1 MTPTERR
8 QRLLEVLCIRRYDTC
23 DNLAHEFHVA
33 NSTIRRDLEI
43 LTCSYPIETVR
54 GRYGGVRV
62 ADGYYLYRKTLTP
75 NQAEVNRN
83 QMLLM
88 SLYENLNDGIIDRDE
103 YLDLKKTYT
112 RRREEAEQQADDIR
126 AEMEQEIS
134 HSSKGHKWIDRFRRY
149 QNITELDRTIVVSL
163 IERILVYRDHRV
175 EIVYR
180 WKDEYRWYLDLLIKA
195 QEMPPEKEAM

>member
-75 NQAEVNRN
+75 NQAA
-83 QMLLM
+83 LLQR
-88 SLYENLNDGIIDRDE
+88 LRDQLDGDDLIVLN
-103 YLDLKKTYT
+103 
-112 RRREEAEQQADDIR
+112 
-126 AEMEQEIS
+126 S
-134 HSSKGHKWIDRFRRY
+134 
-149 QNITELDRTIVVSL
+149 
-163 IERILVYRDHRV
+163 IL
-175 EIVYR
+175 
-180 WKDEYRWYLDLLIKA
+180 LQFAL
-195 QEMPPEKEAM
+195 